1 MGPCGI
7 GSCRTPPNFGT
18 LDEHT
23 KEHRMGLLDGRVVIV
38 TGAGRGLGREHCLE
52 LARQGASVVVNDL
65 GVGLHGQDD
74 PGPSPAEEVVDEIL
88 ASGGVAMADGASV
101 TDFTAIAAMV
111 QRTVET
117 YGRLDAVV
125 NNAGIVRDRM
135 ITGMSEEDF
144 DLVVAVHLKGS
155 WNLTRHACA
164 YWRDRHKAGETV
176 SGRIVNTTSGSGLF
190 GNVGQSNYGA
200 AKAGIASLTII
211 TAMEMERYGVTANAV
226 SPLARTRMTEGLGG
240 MPRPVE
246 GFDPYDP
253 GNTSPVV
260 AYLCSRQSGWLS
272 GSVLRVMGDTVQVLN
287 GWGIDPARTFRCEN
301 ERKLE
306 TERLD
311 RGLRMAVGA
320 FPSGLP
326 AGSVAS

>member
-1 MGPCGI
+1 
-7 GSCRTPPNFGT
+7 
-18 LDEHT
+18 
-23 KEHRMGLLDGRVVIV
+23 MGLLDGRVVIV

-65 GVGLHGQDD
+65 GVGLHGEQD
-74 PGPSPAEEVVDEIL
+74 GGARSPADEVVDEIIK
-88 ASGGVAMADGASV
+88 AGGIALADGASV
-101 TDFTAIAAMV
+101 SDFTATAETIE
-111 QRTVET
+111 RTVDT
-117 YGRLDAVV
+117 YGRLDGVV

-144 DLVVAVHLKGS
+144 DLVIAVHLKGA

-164 YWRDRHKAGETV
+164 YWRKRHKSGEPV

-200 AKAGIASLTII
+200 AKAGIASLTMI

-226 SPLARTRMTEGLGG
+226 SPLARTRMTEGLGTMQVPAG
-240 MPRPVE
+240 

-253 GNTSPVV
+253 ANTSPVV
-260 AYLCSRQSGWLS
+260 AYLCSAESGWLS
-272 GSVLRVMGDTVQVLN
+272 GSVLRVMGDTVQVLR
-287 GWGIDPARTFRCEN
+287 GWGIDPARTYRGTQEQ
-301 ERKLE
+301 RLE
-306 TERLD
+306 TDQLD
-311 RGLRMAVGA
+311 HGLRIALGA

-326 AGSVAS
+326 AGSVVN

>member
-1 MGPCGI
+1 
-7 GSCRTPPNFGT
+7 
-18 LDEHT
+18 
-23 KEHRMGLLDGRVVIV
+23 MGLLDGRVVIV

-74 PGPSPAEEVVDEIL
+74 PGRSPAEEVVDEIL
-88 ASGGVAMADGASV
+88 ASGGVAIADGASV
-101 TDFTAIAAMV
+101 TDFGATAA
-111 QRTVET
+111 TVERAVDT

-144 DLVVAVHLKGS
+144 DLVVAVHLKGT
-155 WNLTRHACA
+155 WNLSRHACA
-164 YWRDRHKAGETV
+164 YWRERHKAGEPV

-190 GNVGQSNYGA
+190 GNIGQSNYGA

-240 MPRPVE
+240 MPRPAL

-260 AYLCSRQSGWLS
+260 AYLCSHQSGWLS
-272 GSVLRVMGDTVQVLN
+272 GSVLRVVGDTVQVLT
-287 GWGIDPARTFRCEN
+287 GWASDPARTFRSASDT
-301 ERKLE
+301 RLA
-306 TERLD
+306 TEQLD

-320 FPSGLP
+320 FPGGLP
-326 AGSVAS
+326 AGSVAN